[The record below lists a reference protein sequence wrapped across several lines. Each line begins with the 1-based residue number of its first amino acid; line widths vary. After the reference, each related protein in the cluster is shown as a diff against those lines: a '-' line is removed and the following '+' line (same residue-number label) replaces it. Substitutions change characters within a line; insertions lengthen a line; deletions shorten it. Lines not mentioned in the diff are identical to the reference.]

1 MRRLLKVL
9 LALLVVF
16 AVSQTPFAYRR
27 YQLGQLDAAIRRLNA
42 ARSAADDAGYAD
54 YRGVLHVH
62 SFLGGHSAG
71 RFEEIVAGARAN
83 ELAFVVM
90 SEHPSPHFDT
100 RALTLRGTHD
110 GVLFIPGSETG
121 EDARDR
127 LLTFGNDAAPQ
138 PGDANTEPPGGPRPA
153 RPDGADP
160 DGGRR
165 TADGG
170 QPSDASPLQSQID
183 RAKASGRLVFVAHP
197 ETFTAWQS
205 AQNFDG
211 MEVYNL
217 HADAAHA
224 RPLTLLFD
232 GLWSYRAYPH
242 LLWTRF
248 HEAPT
253 ENLRRWDELTARGR
267 RVVAVAGNDAHANVG
282 LSLQKLDGGALFQIK
297 LDPYERSFRVVRTH
311 ALLPRGQKLTGE
323 TLASAL
329 AAGHAYVAF
338 DLLCDATGFRL
349 TASNGSQQVL
359 MGDEIALAG
368 GVRLR
373 AATPVASR
381 VALVR
386 DGRKVGEK
394 EGTLAEWDLTERGV
408 YRVEC
413 YLPQLPDPLSRKP
426 WIISNPVYV
435 R

>member
-1 MRRLLKVL
+1 VRECPSSVMKRLLLKVL
-9 LALLVVF
+9 LALLAVA
-16 AVSQTPFAYRR
+16 AVSQAPFAYRR
-27 YQLGQLDAAIRRLNA
+27 YQLGRLDAAIRRLNA
-42 ARSAADDAGYAD
+42 GRAATDDAGYAD

-83 ELAFVVM
+83 DLAFVVM
-90 SEHPSPHFDT
+90 SEHPSAHFDT
-100 RALTLRGTHD
+100 RALTLRGTHG
-110 GVLFIPGSETG
+110 GVLFLPGGETG

-127 LLTFGNDAAPQ
+127 LLTFGHVASRQTAATGAKPFDGSAA
-138 PGDANTEPPGGPRPA
+138 GD
-153 RPDGADP
+153 
-160 DGGRR
+160 GRL

-170 QPSDASPLQSQID
+170 PSPLQSQID
-183 RAKASGRLVFVAHP
+183 RAKAEGRLVFVAHP
-197 ETFTAWQS
+197 ETFTGWQTVE
-205 AQNFDG
+205 NFDG

-217 HADAAHA
+217 HADAADA

-248 HEAPT
+248 HDAPT

-282 LSLQKLDGGALFQIK
+282 LSLQKLDGDPLFQIR

-311 ALLPRGQKLTGE
+311 ALVPRAQPLTEE
-323 TLASAL
+323 TLTAAL

-338 DLLCDATGFRL
+338 DVLCDATGFRL
-349 TASNGSQQVL
+349 TGSNGSREVL
-359 MGDEIALAG
+359 MGDEIALGG

-381 VALVR
+381 VVLLR
-386 DGRKVGEK
+386 DGRKVDEK
-394 EGTLAEWDLTERGV
+394 EGAFVQWDVSERGV

-426 WIISNPVYV
+426 WIISNPIYV

>member
-1 MRRLLKVL
+1 MRRLAKVL
-9 LALLVVF
+9 LALLVVV

-27 YQLGQLDAAIRRLNA
+27 YQLGKLDATIRRLNA
-42 ARSAADDAGYAD
+42 SRSMTDDAGYAD

-71 RFEEIVAGARAN
+71 RFEEIVEGARAN
-83 ELAFVVM
+83 GLAFVVM

-100 RALTLRGTHD
+100 RALTLRGTHG
-110 GVLFIPGSETG
+110 GVLFLPGGETS

-127 LLTFGNDAAPQ
+127 LLTFGLNTPQ
-138 PGDANTEPPGGPRPA
+138 QPDNSDANS
-153 RPDGADP
+153 
-160 DGGRR
+160 GRR
-165 TADGG
+165 ATGGG
-170 QPSDASPLQSQID
+170 QPPAASPLQSQID
-183 RAKASGRLVFVAHP
+183 RAKAEGQLVFVAHP
-197 ETFTAWQS
+197 ETFTLWQS
-205 AQNFDG
+205 VQNFDG

-217 HADAAHA
+217 HADAANA
-224 RPLTLLFD
+224 RPLTLFFD

-242 LLWTRF
+242 LLWARF

-253 ENLRRWDELTARGR
+253 ENLRRWDELTASGR
-267 RVVAVAGNDAHANVG
+267 RVAAVAGNDAHANVG
-282 LSLQKLDGGALFQIK
+282 LSLQKLDGDPFFQIR
-297 LDPYERSFRVVRTH
+297 LDPYERSFRIVRTH
-311 ALLPRGQKLTGE
+311 ALLPRDQQLTEE
-323 TLASAL
+323 TLAAAL

-338 DLLCDATGFRL
+338 DVLCDATGFRL
-349 TASNGSQQVL
+349 TASNGSEQKL
-359 MGDEIALAG
+359 MGDEIALGG

-381 VALVR
+381 VVLLR
-386 DGRKVGEK
+386 DGRKVDEK
-394 EGTLAEWDLTERGV
+394 EGTLAEWGVTERGV

>member
-1 MRRLLKVL
+1 MRRLIKVL
-9 LALLVVF
+9 LALVVVF

-27 YQLGQLDAAIRRLNA
+27 YQLGRLDATIRRLNA
-42 ARSAADDAGYAD
+42 SREVTDDGGFAD

-83 ELAFVVM
+83 DLAFVVM

-110 GVLFIPGSETG
+110 GVLFLPGSETA
-121 EDARDR
+121 EDSRDR
-127 LLTFGNDAAPQ
+127 LLTFG
-138 PGDANTEPPGGPRPA
+138 
-153 RPDGADP
+153 GA
-160 DGGRR
+160 GRQL
-165 TADGG
+165 T
-170 QPSDASPLQSQID
+170 
-183 RAKASGRLVFVAHP
+183 FVAHP
-197 ETFTAWQS
+197 ETFTGWQA

-217 HADAAHA
+217 HADAANA
-224 RPLTLLFD
+224 RALTLLFD

-253 ENLRRWDELTARGR
+253 ENLRRWDELTTKGR

-282 LSLQKLDGGALFQIK
+282 LSLQRLDGEPLFQIK

-311 ALLPRGQKLTGE
+311 ALLPRDQQLTEE
-323 TLASAL
+323 TLIAAL

-338 DLLCDATGFRL
+338 DVLCDATGFRL
-349 TASNGSQQVL
+349 TASNGAEQKL
-359 MGDEIALAG
+359 MGDEIALGA

-381 VALVR
+381 VVLVR
-386 DGRKVGEK
+386 DGQKVGEK
-394 EGTLAEWDLTERGV
+394 EGVLGEWEVAERGV

-413 YLPQLPDPLSRKP
+413 YLPQLPDPLSRQP

>member
-1 MRRLLKVL
+1 MRRLVKVL
-9 LALLVVF
+9 LALLVVV

-27 YQLGQLDAAIRRLNA
+27 YQLGRLDATIRQLDASRRA
-42 ARSAADDAGYAD
+42 TDDAGYDD

-83 ELAFVVM
+83 GLAFVVM

-100 RALTLRGTHD
+100 RALTLSGTRD
-110 GVLFIPGSETG
+110 GVLFLPGSETS

-127 LLTFGNDAAPQ
+127 LLTFGGEARQNGSDETKPPDNPAAS
-138 PGDANTEPPGGPRPA
+138 NN
-153 RPDGADP
+153 
-160 DGGRR
+160 GRL
-165 TADGG
+165 TTDNG
-170 QPSDASPLQSQID
+170 QSPLQSQID
-183 RAKASGRLVFVAHP
+183 RAKAEGRLVFVAHP
-197 ETFTAWQS
+197 ERFSGWQ
-205 AQNFDG
+205 AVEKFDG

-232 GLWSYRAYPH
+232 GLWSYRTYPH

-253 ENLRRWDELTARGR
+253 ENLRRWDELTTKGR

-282 LSLQKLDGGALFQIK
+282 ISLQRLDGEALFEIR

-311 ALLPRGQKLTGE
+311 ALLPRGQQLTEE
-323 TLASAL
+323 TLSAAL
-329 AAGHAYVAF
+329 SAGHAYVAF
-338 DLLCDATGFRL
+338 DVLCDSTGFRL
-349 TASNGSQQVL
+349 TASNGSQQAL
-359 MGDEIALAG
+359 MGDEITLG
-368 GVRLR
+368 DKNVRLR

-381 VALVR
+381 VVLIR
-386 DGRKVGEK
+386 DGQKVGEK
-394 EGTLAEWDLTERGV
+394 EGTAAEWDVAERGV